1 MLNRVVG
8 EERYDAIRVQRRVYS
23 NKFYYLRQQILY
35 RWFVEHPDLAN
46 MLGIYPKVD
55 SSHGFGFYSIFY

>member
-1 MLNRVVG
+1 M
-8 EERYDAIRVQRRVYS
+8 
-23 NKFYYLRQQILY
+23 YYLRQQILY

-55 SSHGFGFYSIFY
+55 SSHGFGFYSIESL